1 MTPGK
6 SVTDLEFELA
16 SKQDRTLAI
25 LRNVLGNSP

>member
-6 SVTDLEFELA
+6 AVTDLKFELA

-25 LRNVLGNSP
+25 LSNVLGNNP